1 MVMQVQAKFT
11 KADFSSA
18 CGGGG
23 CVNFM
28 IPRKRLANVRE
39 INTLIAFD
47 VDKALKLKN
56 NSK

>member
-1 MVMQVQAKFT
+1 MQVQAKFT